1 MHIFLMF
8 LTRVDIKYQYKCLKR
23 SQLDQQFK
31 MIIYPALAVHVN
43 IWLKDLNT
51 RPLVTEITPR
61 PLVSLLK

>member
-31 MIIYPALAVHVN
+31 MIIYPALAY
-43 IWLKDLNT
+43 
-51 RPLVTEITPR
+51 LVKGFKHQT
-61 PLVSLLK
+61 SCD